1 MLDALL
7 HGGTSD
13 DATVVRRYGCPA
25 PSSAHGSLNGRG
37 YDQAGPLAVVLL
49 IALPFVAWATRA
61 QRAMAF
67 DDDTATAL
75 GARLGRVRLGL
86 VVLGVVLASVATG
99 AAGPVDFA
107 TLLAPQTAHRLTRTT
122 QIPLLGSALTGA
134 LIVVV
139 ADLLARRL
147 FAPTELPVGVLTA
160 AVGAPY
166 LMWLITRNRTNSRDG
181 GKI

>member
-1 MLDALL
+1 
-7 HGGTSD
+7 
-13 DATVVRRYGCPA
+13 
-25 PSSAHGSLNGRG
+25 
-37 YDQAGPLAVVLL
+37 
-49 IALPFVAWATRA
+49 
-61 QRAMAF
+61 
-67 DDDTATAL
+67 
-75 GARLGRVRLGL
+75 
-86 VVLGVVLASVATG
+86 
-99 AAGPVDFA
+99 
-107 TLLAPQTAHRLTRTT
+107 
-122 QIPLLGSALTGA
+122 